1 MQNET
6 LSFNTGR
13 RALDNNISFVKEFEN
28 YSRVNKAIR
37 LSRQKCRLAVLFEQN
52 LTSVFWKDLANFI
65 IWKKKDVFHEPSA

>member
-52 LTSVFWKDLANFI
+52 LTSVF
-65 IWKKKDVFHEPSA
+65 